1 MRTGNT
7 MDGMYLFLLL
17 LPIVIGILTGDYLRR
32 KIISHLVLESFW
44 SQHSSTL
51 VGIVVEFLLI
61 VSCVLAGFLLVK
73 LV

>member
-17 LPIVIGILTGDYLRR
+17 LPFVIGILTGDYLRR

-61 VSCVLAGFLLVK
+61 VSCVLIGFLLVK